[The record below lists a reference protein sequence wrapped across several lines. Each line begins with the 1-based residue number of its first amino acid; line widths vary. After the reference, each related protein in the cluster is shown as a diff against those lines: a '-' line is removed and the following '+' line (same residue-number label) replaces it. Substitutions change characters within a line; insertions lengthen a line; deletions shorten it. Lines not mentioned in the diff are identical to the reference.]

1 MSFNNVLIIYSHT
14 IIIARLCIQSDP
26 VVQFYDPVAVC
37 TACGETGHT
46 TASCHYSKAE
56 DRSNISHADMVFWSF
71 VDARDRPDSMIEE
84 ESMKRLMITS
94 CFSRL
99 W

>member
-37 TACGETGHT
+37 TVCGETGHT

-56 DRSNISHADMVFWSF
+56 DRSNMSHADMVFWSF

-84 ESMKRLMITS
+84 KSDEETDDNFL
-94 CFSRL
+94 L
-99 W
+99 